1 MYETMQLSEIA
12 GYQTGGTINVICN
25 NQVGFTAHPEQGRST
40 MYASDLGKTFGVPI
54 FHVNADDPEAVQRV
68 FELSTQWR
76 QQFRTDVV
84 IDLVGYRKNGHNE
97 IDEPTFTHP
106 TMYQAIKRHKTP
118 LAVYRG
124 AAARGGQ
131 RARRTRS
138 TACSTRSSRRSRTRS
153 SRPRRG
159 PRRPRTTG
167 STSTGSTSAR
177 PTRAR
182 AASRRRASRST
193 SCAASAPS
201 LDHTPE
207 GFAVHKRLDRQLKAK
222 SSMFVEGNENT
233 TADGAGVDWATA
245 EALAFGGCL
254 LEDHAVRFTGQD
266 AERGTFSHAATRSR
280 PTRRRARSTSS
291 STTSRPRPAR
301 RSPPR
306 SSSRTRRSPS
316 ASRAA
321 RCCARA
327 RARPARARALTN
339 GSGPPLTP
347 RAARRYAVLGYELGY
362 RWRRPTCSSC
372 GRRSSATS
380 STARR
385 SSSTSSSRR
394 ARPSGCASR
403 AS

>member
-1 MYETMQLSEIA
+1 M
-12 GYQTGGTINVICN
+12 ICN

-118 LAVYRG
+118 LAVYKERLLAEGSFTQDEIDGVLNSVEQAFQDAFVASETYETPEDNWKHVNWKHIRTPNEGQGRFEETGLAFDQLRRIG
-124 AAARGGQ
+124 AA
-131 RARRTRS
+131 
-138 TACSTRSSRRSRTRS
+138 
-153 SRPRRG
+153 
-159 PRRPRTTG
+159 
-167 STSTGSTSAR
+167 
-177 PTRAR
+177 
-182 AASRRRASRST
+182 
-193 SCAASAPS
+193 

-266 AERGTFSHAATRSR
+266 VERGTFSHRHAVATDQKTGEKHVFLNHIATAPGEKEPAKIFIENS
-280 PTRRRARSTSS
+280 PLSECVAERAVL
-291 STTSRPRPAR
+291 
-301 RSPPR
+301 
-306 SSSRTRRSPS
+306 
-316 ASRAA
+316 
-321 RCCARA
+321 RA
-327 RARPARARALTN
+327 RARGSRRARAHKRFR
-339 GSGPPLTP
+339 PPLP
-347 RAARRYAVLGYELGY
+347 RAPPAGTPCSATSSAT

-403 AS
+403 GS